1 MKDNKAPS
9 ESKDLRDYYSV
20 IERVFTRWAS
30 FYDLV
35 VSPIKS
41 VRNRIVNLSGAK
53 PGDKVLDVATGT
65 GKQAFAFAKSGCDVI
80 GIDITEGMLRVARKH
95 NTYKNLSFRQADA
108 TSLPFQDN
116 TFDITSIAFALHE
129 MPSVVREKALL
140 EMVRVT
146 MPDGVIII
154 SDYGLPGNRLW
165 RFFVYHFVKA
175 YEGNYYPEF
184 AKSDITAFIRQ
195 AGISIQIIQ
204 AAACHIGVI
213 IKGQKI

>member
-1 MKDNKAPS
+1 
-9 ESKDLRDYYSV
+9 
-20 IERVFTRWAS
+20 
-30 FYDLV
+30 
-35 VSPIKS
+35 

-154 SDYGLPGNRLW
+154 SITDYRVIDCGASSYIISLKPTKVTITRSLQNLTLLLLSGKLAYQFKSFRLQ
-165 RFFVYHFVKA
+165 RATSASLLKVKR
-175 YEGNYYPEF
+175 YNLL
-184 AKSDITAFIRQ
+184 
-195 AGISIQIIQ
+195 
-204 AAACHIGVI
+204 AA
-213 IKGQKI
+213 